1 MSISGGLLPVE
12 SESEVVG
19 VGAKRDLT
27 DQEGV
32 ARRVSRSCSLL
43 ILLGGGGLWEEE
55 EERGR
60 GIPGG
65 GRLVMRMR
73 WVLRRCWRSMAK
85 DWGGVSDSKMF

>member
-1 MSISGGLLPVE
+1 MSISSGTGALLPVE
-12 SESEVVG
+12 FEFEVVG
-19 VGAKRDLT
+19 VGAKRDFT

-32 ARRVSRSCSLL
+32 ARRVSRSCSLV
-43 ILLGGGGLWEEE
+43 GGRGGGLWE

-85 DWGGVSDSKMF
+85 DGVSDSKMF